1 MYIKHESE
9 VIVLKERLKI
19 LRKSLG
25 LSQKA
30 FGEPLHL
37 TGSGI
42 ANYEQGLRTLT
53 DRTIS
58 DICRVYNVSE
68 TWLRN
73 GEGEMLAEGQS
84 IDAELSA
91 LVAELINSDDE
102 WLKNCIVRFLK
113 LSPQSREI
121 FKNFLSE
128 LFENGKGA

>member
-1 MYIKHESE
+1 M
-9 VIVLKERLKI
+9 KERLKI
-19 LRKSLG
+19 LRKTLG

-37 TGSGI
+37 SGNGI
-42 ANYEQGLRTLT
+42 SNYEQGARPLT

-68 TWLRN
+68 TWLRS
-73 GEGEMLAEGQS
+73 GMGEMLTEGTS

-113 LSPQSREI
+113 LSPQSKEA
-121 FKNFLSE
+121 FKSFLSE